1 MSAAGAQAITLVRL
15 AEQHRAAFLHEEV
28 ANYAQQQIRDAG
40 WPRSE
45 ALDRARAA
53 LLPVLEREL
62 AEAARQGHALWSAV
76 TADGVAVGW
85 LWVRPSGTRARS
97 AFLYQIT
104 VAKSFR
110 RRGYGRAMLAALEE
124 RLVRDGVDEL
134 LLHVNVGNLPARR
147 LYAAAGYEQVEE
159 DQRVCRLRKRLGG
172 AL

>member
-1 MSAAGAQAITLVRL
+1 MSAAGAHAITLVRL
-15 AEQHRAAFLHEEV
+15 AEQHRAAFLQEEV

-76 TADGVAVGW
+76 TADGVAVGC
-85 LWVRPSGTRARS
+85 
-97 AFLYQIT
+97 
-104 VAKSFR
+104 
-110 RRGYGRAMLAALEE
+110 
-124 RLVRDGVDEL
+124 DEL

-147 LYAAAGYEQVEE
+147 LYTAAGYEQVEE